1 MAKMTLDKKK
11 KVLMN
16 IYDAQ
21 INRQLKNIRK
31 GGYNESKALKDVSKM
46 QQVMK
51 KYNK

>member
-1 MAKMTLDKKK
+1 MTLDKKK

-31 GGYNESKALKDVSKM
+31 GGYTESKALKDVSKM